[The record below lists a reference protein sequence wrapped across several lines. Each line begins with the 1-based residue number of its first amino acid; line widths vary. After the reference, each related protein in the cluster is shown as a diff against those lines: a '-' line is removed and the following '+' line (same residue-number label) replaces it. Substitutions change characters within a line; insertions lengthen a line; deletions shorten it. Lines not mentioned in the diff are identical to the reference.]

1 MSILTGLFNCPWY
14 LVKHFISGVG
24 LVYCDTN
31 CAWHD
36 GTSPIRVLKINL
48 GPIYIILSK
57 LNLRKKVISSLI
69 DKYLTI
75 IPRVRVGYE
84 LVIIISYPT
93 SASGIIVLLK
103 RPQNI
108 ENSSRLYS

>member
-1 MSILTGLFNCPWY
+1 MAKY
-14 LVKHFISGVG
+14 FISSVD

-36 GTSPIRVLKINL
+36 GMSPIRVLKVNL
-48 GPIYIILSK
+48 GPIYIILRS
-57 LNLRKKVISSLI
+57 LNLCKKVISSLI

-84 LVIIISYPT
+84 LAIIISYPT

-108 ENSSRLYS
+108 ENSSRLHS